1 MENVPCQN
9 DGLARF
15 STHIP
20 RISVLAYRL
29 RWILKERG
37 VACALGQIWGFF
49 TKSILSFLLSKQK
62 IHLQSVAS
70 VSGESINLVPGEWV
84 QVKSEREIK
93 QLVDNDWRTRGLE
106 FVPEMREYYGRRLRV
121 MKRVARICV
130 EDAEGHVREVRS
142 LKSTVLLEGALCKGA
157 GIGCD
162 RSCHYFWREVWLS
175 REHQEND

>member
-1 MENVPCQN
+1 METVPCQN
-9 DGLARF
+9 DGLARYT
-15 STHIP
+15 THLP

-29 RWILKERG
+29 RWMLKEKG
-37 VACALGQIWGFF
+37 VACTLGRIWGFF
-49 TKSILSFLLSKQK
+49 TKSILTPLVSKRT
-62 IHLQSVAS
+62 IHLQSAAS
-70 VSGESINLVPGEWV
+70 MHDESINLVPGEWV

-93 QLVDNDWRTRGLE
+93 QSVDNDWRTRGLE

-142 LKSTVLLEGALCKGA
+142 LKSTVLLEGAMCKGA

-162 RSCHYFWREVWLS
+162 RSCHYFWREAWLS
-175 REHQEND
+175 RAHQGNN